1 MGCCRCDSAEFFCHV
16 LLLDETEF
24 PIEIRVSMQQLV
36 SLLELVA
43 VLFSVSRLSYC
54 FPIVYVLE
62 RSEIFVTQH
71 AVLWSLYILP
81 ILSFHR
87 IFPNYC
93 TYLYT
98 VTVYR
103 DLAFSKTFIMC
114 LSCPESSRLRFDQLD
129 VHFAVFV
136 VCFRV
141 VFTWSLR
148 FYIHKHRFCLRFS
161 SQMHLVLFR
170 GSI

>member
-71 AVLWSLYILP
+71 AVL
-81 ILSFHR
+81 
-87 IFPNYC
+87 
-93 TYLYT
+93 
-98 VTVYR
+98 
-103 DLAFSKTFIMC
+103 
-114 LSCPESSRLRFDQLD
+114 
-129 VHFAVFV
+129 
-136 VCFRV
+136 
-141 VFTWSLR
+141 
-148 FYIHKHRFCLRFS
+148 
-161 SQMHLVLFR
+161 
-170 GSI
+170 